1 MRIMTEKGSP
11 GEYKAEFV
19 YHRDCGG
26 GILHACMDF
35 LVLWT
40 SFLPISVGCTKSIR
54 YSYGFECLDF

>member
-40 SFLPISVGCTKSIR
+40 SGCTKSIR

>member
-1 MRIMTEKGSP
+1 MIMRNMTEKGSP

-40 SFLPISVGCTKSIR
+40 SFLPISVCRTIS
-54 YSYGFECLDF
+54 